1 MMMLICMMIIII
13 TYLRMMLI
21 LILIMVLM
29 ITMTITLMITKED
42 HFLKESDLRLSKHYQ
57 FTAHLRDLLLLSES
71 LYPLSLLFESLY
83 SLSLSFSSQQWHKQP
98 VPGQTGHS
106 WRYCVAS
113 KLQKYLGRNIF
124 IQPTKYPHKCERQSL
139 WKKTLSRLKAM
150 IVRNIGERYQLTSKF
165 VKKQHNFPN
174 LTKKRQKQEPGS
186 VSCSP
191 LQKIPPCIDLEPGEF
206 PAFWQLWPALNILNM
221 EKNIGPGRIHQYRN
235 CLTIDMGSASVLH
248 LLPQFYESSTNNGCI
263 CFSEISQN
271 KSNSVLPKQ
280 KTILKIVRSN
290 NTRLCAGK

>member
-1 MMMLICMMIIII
+1 
-13 TYLRMMLI
+13 MLI

-29 ITMTITLMITKED
+29 MTMTITLMITKED
-42 HFLKESDLRLSKHYQ
+42 HFLKESDLRLSIHYQ
-57 FTAHLRDLLLLSES
+57 VTAHLHVRLTFIIWILISTFTF
-71 LYPLSLLFESLY
+71 FEPLY

-124 IQPTKYPHKCERQSL
+124 IQPTKYPYKCERKSW

-165 VKKQHNFPN
+165 VKKQHHFPI
-174 LTKKRQKQEPGS
+174 LTKKRLLLQEPGS

-221 EKNIGPGRIHQYRN
+221 EKNIGPGRSHQYRN

-271 KSNSVLPKQ
+271 KSNSVLSKQ
-280 KTILKIVRSN
+280 R
-290 NTRLCAGK
+290 RY